1 MFRKWMFPFFGM
13 AVIIFVIIIGFV
25 LAAKDTVTV
34 PASFAEARINGAAIS
49 NFLNS
54 FFQESSNRLSEIE
67 AKDKA
72 GKYGDA
78 LDLTVQE
85 FRKVQEAR
93 VKTIELLGELTTMAA
108 AIPNIPVSSAQS
120 IGMQAIATKM
130 SSVDRLLNYHEKTRQ
145 LLDVLQNKFLSDS
158 PANFDIETTEI
169 IRAMNDDAL
178 AINELNRKY
187 QRLMGEF
194 DEKLR

>member
-1 MFRKWMFPFFGM
+1 MFRKWMFPFFGVV
-13 AVIIFVIIIGFV
+13 AIIFVIIIGFV
-25 LAAKDTVTV
+25 LAAKDTVAV

-54 FFQESSNRLSEIE
+54 FFQESSDRLSEIE

-108 AIPNIPVSSAQS
+108 AIPSIPVSSAQS

-130 SSVDRLLNYHEKTRQ
+130 SLVDRLLNYHEKTRQ

-158 PANFDIETTEI
+158 PANFDIETTDI

>member
-1 MFRKWMFPFFGM
+1 MFRKWMFPFFGVV
-13 AVIIFVIIIGFV
+13 AIIFVIIIGFV
-25 LAAKDTVTV
+25 LAAKDTVAV

-54 FFQESSNRLSEIE
+54 FFQESSDRLSEIE

-130 SSVDRLLNYHEKTRQ
+130 SLVDRLLNYHEKTRQ

-158 PANFDIETTEI
+158 PANFDVETTEI

>member
-1 MFRKWMFPFFGM
+1 MFRKWILPFSGI
-13 AVIIFVIIIGFV
+13 VIIIFIVIIGFV
-25 LAAKDTVTV
+25 LAAKDTVVV
-34 PASFAEARINGAAIS
+34 PASFAEARINGAVIS
-49 NFLNS
+49 DFLSN
-54 FFQESSNRLSEIE
+54 FFQESSERINEIE
-67 AKDKA
+67 KRDKA
-72 GKYGDA
+72 GEYGRA

-130 SSVDRLLNYHEKTRQ
+130 SLVDRLLNYHEKTRQ

-158 PANFDIETTEI
+158 PANFNIETTEI